1 MEIYEYRIIP
11 FRAEVHPRET
21 NDQQSLAV
29 AKYLY
34 EMIMQQQ
41 GLGFEFYRIEH
52 VESTFISIKMSWEHK
67 PVMLAVF
74 RSRRS

>member
-11 FRAEVHPRET
+11 FHAEVHPREQH
-21 NDQQSLAV
+21 DKQALDV

-41 GLGFEFYRIEH
+41 TLGFEFYRIEH
-52 VESTFISIKMSWEHK
+52 VESTFVSIKASWEHR
-67 PVMLAVF
+67 PVTLAIF
-74 RSRRS
+74 RSRRA